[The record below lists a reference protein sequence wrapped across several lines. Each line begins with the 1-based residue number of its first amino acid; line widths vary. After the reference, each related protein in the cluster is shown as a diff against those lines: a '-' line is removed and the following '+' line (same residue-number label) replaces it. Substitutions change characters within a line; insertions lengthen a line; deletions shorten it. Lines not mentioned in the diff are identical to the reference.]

1 MSVLNTWKSQENS
14 GSIFDIKQ
22 RIWKE
27 EEHIC
32 LHKKIVRLYPN
43 YNTIVTSAELW
54 LRLAETVNS
63 MTLHYRIQKLRLYIS
78 GESCKSRT
86 WRNVSESSDIQP
98 IYNRNQEKNI
108 QTVRTIA
115 CFVYTQAI

>member
-22 RIWKE
+22 RISKE

-43 YNTIVTSAELW
+43 YNSIVTSAELW

-63 MTLHYRIQKLRLYIS
+63 MTLNYRIQKLRLYI
-78 GESCKSRT
+78 
-86 WRNVSESSDIQP
+86 
-98 IYNRNQEKNI
+98 KNDLVLGNFRVI
-108 QTVRTIA
+108 SLFSMYI
-115 CFVYTQAI
+115 CILL